1 MSATPKLPDP
11 QLGDVV
17 QTRKAH
23 PCGGDQWLIY
33 RLGADIGLR
42 CVKCDRRVL
51 LPRREF
57 NKAVKKLIAR
67 ATPEPSADTPKNRES

>member
-23 PCGGDQWLIY
+23 PCGGDQWRIY

-42 CVKCDRRVL
+42 CAKCDHRVL
-51 LPRREF
+51 LPRRDF

-67 ATPEPSADTPKNRES
+67 AATDASADTSKKLES